1 MKFERSRRVRALAR
15 TLLLSVG
22 CSLAACSGGG
32 GGSSPSVMF
41 SFTQSS
47 GTLAEGGAPL
57 ALTVVLHTTLAS
69 LPMAASVD
77 VVDAGSGSA
86 TSGADYAAFA
96 PVTVTFP
103 MGAMDGDTQ
112 QVAFSA
118 IDDLSIEGADET
130 VMFALAN
137 PVGGSPVG
145 VRTLLATIDDIH
157 VATLEF
163 SAPTSSTP
171 DESSAPR
178 SVTLRL
184 DLPPATTLDVAA
196 SVRLSDAG
204 GGSASSGLDYSA
216 IAPTMLSF
224 AAGSS
229 DGATQ
234 NFSVNVLDDAAVEAD
249 EILRLSLSNPAAGS
263 AVGGVAL
270 HQLTI
275 TDDDATAASAL
286 VATEGPNGIE
296 NGLAYDTL
304 IDLGSQTVG
313 AGSNA
318 GTLVRITNAGGSA
331 MDLGA
336 PRLAGT
342 NPNDF
347 DVVVESAPLVAP
359 PAFGEKGFVLAPDMP
374 APWVKLEGSGELG
387 VRLVLDAE
395 RTAALAGML
404 RATIAGFPVP
414 GLGDVTLDLHRLTLP
429 IAAGAVLR
437 VDGIDVPGGLAG
449 AVGDLSTWSGSALE
463 LPGSRVY
470 LALSSQG
477 MRGFIEMDSPT
488 DRFVHVLTEHGPGPG
503 NAPAQSRV
511 LRGPEIAAL
520 GFEDPAFF
528 CDGARDAPGVSAQL
542 QLGALPPPPPSAPLT
557 SADCKIAIE
566 TDYQL
571 YQKFGSTVTASVYV
585 TQLMAAIS
593 DQYFTD
599 VQTTLSIA
607 YLGLYSTPADPWLSQ
622 DSGGDSGDLLD
633 EFRAAWIGSGWP
645 ASANLAHFISG
656 ANLGGGIA
664 YVNVLCN
671 QSFGFG
677 VSGNISGN
685 IVWGTWTGVPAHF
698 TWDFVV
704 VAHEL
709 GHNFGSSHTHSYCPP
724 LDMCYAN
731 CSAPAVCSQGTIMSY
746 CHTCGGMDNIDL
758 EFHPVCA
765 NIMRAAVNSSCLGL
779 SALAAG
785 DHVQYQVRFNPLT
798 AAGLR
803 SANLEFS
810 HDAPNQVQP
819 FRLRLQGTGN

>member
-1 MKFERSRRVRALAR
+1 MEFGSSHCVTPLLRAMA
-15 TLLLSVG
+15 
-22 CSLAACSGGG
+22 LAACCSIAGCGGGG

-57 ALTVVLHTTLAS
+57 TLTVVLHTTLAS
-69 LPMAASVD
+69 LPGAASVD
-77 VVDAGSGSA
+77 VVDAGSGTA

-96 PVTVTFP
+96 PVTLSFP
-103 MGAMDGDTQ
+103 IGALDGDTQ
-112 QVAFSA
+112 QIDFSA
-118 IDDLSIEGADET
+118 IDDHSIEGADES

-145 VRTLLATIDDIH
+145 VRNLLATIDDIH
-157 VATLEF
+157 VASLEF
-163 SAPTSSTP
+163 SASSSSTP

-178 SVTLRL
+178 SVTVRL
-184 DLPPATTLDVAA
+184 DLPLATTLDVAA

-204 GGSASSGLDYSA
+204 GGSASSSLDYA
-216 IAPTMLSF
+216 AFAPATLSF

-234 NFSVNVLDDAAVEAD
+234 NFSVQVIDDSAVEAD
-249 EILRLSLSNPAAGS
+249 EIVRLALSNPAAGS
-263 AVGGVAL
+263 AVGALAL

-275 TDDDATAASAL
+275 TDDDASGNAAL
-286 VATEGPNGIE
+286 VATEGPSGIE
-296 NGLAYDTL
+296 NGLAYNTL

-336 PRLAGT
+336 PRLSGT
-342 NPNDF
+342 HPNDF
-347 DVVVESAPLVAP
+347 DVVVESAPLTAP
-359 PAFGEKGFVLAPDMP
+359 PAFGEAGFVLAPDVP
-374 APWVKLEGSGELG
+374 APWLKLEGPGGLG
-387 VRLVLDAE
+387 VQLALDRE
-395 RTAALAGML
+395 RIAALGGL
-404 RATIAGFPVP
+404 VRATIAGFPVP
-414 GLGDVTLDLHRLTLP
+414 GAGEVTLDLHRLPLP
-429 IAAGAVLR
+429 IASGAVLR
-437 VDGIDVPGGLAG
+437 VDGVDVPGGLAG
-449 AVGDLSTWSGSALE
+449 AVGDLSAWGGSALE
-463 LPGSRVY
+463 LPGSRVF

-477 MRGFIEMDSPT
+477 MRGYLELDAAT
-488 DRFVHVLTEHGPGPG
+488 DRFVHVLTERGPGPG
-503 NAPAQSRV
+503 GAPALSRV
-511 LRGPEIAAL
+511 VRGPELAAM
-520 GFEDPAFF
+520 GVEDPAIF
-528 CDGARDAPGVSAQL
+528 CGGERQVPGVNPRL
-542 QLGALPPPPPSAPLT
+542 ELGAMPPAPPPDPLT
-557 SADCKIAIE
+557 PADCKIAIE
-566 TDYQL
+566 TDYQF
-571 YQKFGSTVTASVYV
+571 YQKFGSTLTASLYV
-585 TQLMAAIS
+585 TQLMSAVS

-607 YLGLYSTPADPWLSQ
+607 YLGLYSSPADPWLSQ
-622 DSGGDSGDLLD
+622 DSGGDAGDLLD
-633 EFRAAWIGSGWP
+633 EFRAAWIGGGWP

-664 YVNVLCN
+664 YVNVLCS

-685 IVWGTWTGVPAHF
+685 IVWGTWTGAPANF

-724 LDMCYAN
+724 LDLCYAN
-731 CSAPAVCSQGTIMSY
+731 CSVPPACSQGTIMSY

-765 NIMRAAVNSSCLGL
+765 NIMRTAVNSSCLGL
-779 SALAAG
+779 SALAPG
-785 DHVQYQVRFNPLT
+785 DHVQYQVRFNPLSAT
-798 AAGLR
+798 GLR

-810 HDAPNQVQP
+810 HDAPNQPQP